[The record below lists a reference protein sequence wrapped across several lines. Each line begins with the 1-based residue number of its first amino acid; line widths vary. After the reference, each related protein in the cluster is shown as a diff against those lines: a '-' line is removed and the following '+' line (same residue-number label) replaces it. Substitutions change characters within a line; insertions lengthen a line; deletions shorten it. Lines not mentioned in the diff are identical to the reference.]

1 MRQSRDKI
9 TQDLAERWCWEVG
22 RCDDA
27 WVARRLYR
35 KHLVDG
41 VYWRDERALLD
52 DFFHF
57 LDQVGEMALL
67 AEVDGVAIQ
76 QEIVPFV
83 QDCLAL

>member
-41 VYWRDERALLD
+41 GCTGGMNGPCWMTSSTFWTR
-52 DFFHF
+52 
-57 LDQVGEMALL
+57 
-67 AEVDGVAIQ
+67 
-76 QEIVPFV
+76 
-83 QDCLAL
+83 

>member
-1 MRQSRDKI
+1 
-9 TQDLAERWCWEVG
+9 
-22 RCDDA
+22 
-27 WVARRLYR
+27 
-35 KHLVDG
+35 